1 MDVTKIINFV
11 NENYFINVCISFDNN
26 IEFTFY
32 DDDLTFEK
40 TIEIEYGKTTEEII
54 KIISEELDKTKNM

>member
-11 NENYFINVCISFDNN
+11 NDNYYLNVCISFDNN

-32 DDDLTFEK
+32 DDDLTIEK
-40 TIEIEYGKTTEEII
+40 TLSIEYGKATEEII
-54 KIISEELDKTKNM
+54 KIISEELDKMKNI

>member
-11 NENYFINVCISFDNN
+11 NDNYFINVCIFFDNN
-26 IEFTFY
+26 IDFTFY

-40 TIEIEYGKTTEEII
+40 TLSIEYGKTTEEII
-54 KIISEELDKTKNM
+54 KIISEELDKLKNM